1 MDEVRPRAVFLACLI
16 VLAVTAITA
25 RADVVVGPVGEDEEQ
40 EQTEEAQSGEEVQS
54 VETVLFER
62 LGIRIVRKGPM
73 NPDTESAPELV
84 EEFISQGFH
93 SQEELLAKVRAESAV
108 VVTHMVI
115 DLSQQRLYAM
125 NRHNQVLA
133 EYKVSTGM
141 VGFATPPGSYHVV
154 NKATYAY
161 SEKYEA
167 DMYHWMGLTR
177 SGEIGM
183 HALKG
188 RGYERRLGR
197 RASHGCIRLSRE
209 DARYLFSLVPISMRV
224 EIVPKLES
232 VEIFEPVTDED
243 LMRLIDELLGTKY
256 EPVIPF

>member
-1 MDEVRPRAVFLACLI
+1 MRRGAAFLLCFI
-16 VLAVTAITA
+16 TLAVAA
-25 RADVVVGPVGEDEEQ
+25 MAAHADVVVGPVGEDEEQ
-40 EQTEEAQSGEEVQS
+40 EQTGEVQAGEEVQS
-54 VETVLFER
+54 DATVLFER
-62 LGIRIVRKGPM
+62 LGIRIIRKGPM
-73 NPDTESAPELV
+73 NPDAETAPELV

-93 SQEELLAKVRAESAV
+93 SQEELLARIRAESAV

-125 NRHNQVLA
+125 NRHDQALA

-141 VGFATPPGSYHVV
+141 AGYATPPGSYQVV

-177 SGEIGM
+177 NGEIGM

-188 RGYERRLGR
+188 GGYERRLGR
-197 RASHGCIRLSRE
+197 RASHGCIRLSRD
-209 DARYLFSLVPISMRV
+209 DARYLFSLIPIGMAV
-224 EIVPKLES
+224 EIAPKLDSIEFFRP
-232 VEIFEPVTDED
+232 ITDED
-243 LMRLIDELLGTKY
+243 LLRMIDELLGTKY
-256 EPVIPF
+256 EPFIPF

>member
-1 MDEVRPRAVFLACLI
+1 MCLVMLVFAALA
-16 VLAVTAITA
+16 A
-25 RADVVVGPVGEDEEQ
+25 RADVVAGPVEEGEGEG
-40 EQTEEAQSGEEVQS
+40 QTEETQPADEAQSDEEEQPD
-54 VETVLFER
+54 ETVLFER
-62 LGIRIVRKGPM
+62 LGIRIVRKGPV

-84 EEFISQGFH
+84 EEFISQGFY

-141 VGFATPPGSYHVV
+141 VGYATPPGSYQVV

-209 DARYLFSLVPISMRV
+209 DARYLFSLVPIGLPV

-232 VEIFEPVTDED
+232 VEVYEPITNED

-256 EPVIPF
+256 TPIIPF

>member
-1 MDEVRPRAVFLACLI
+1 MM
-16 VLAVTAITA
+16 LAVAA
-25 RADVVVGPVGEDEEQ
+25 LAAHADVVVGPVGEDEEQ
-40 EQTEEAQSGEEVQS
+40 EQSKEVQSDEEAQSGA
-54 VETVLFER
+54 TVLFER
-62 LGIRIVRKGPM
+62 LGIRIIRKGPL
-73 NPDTESAPELV
+73 NPDAETAPELV

-93 SQEELLAKVRAESAV
+93 SQEELLARVRAESPV
-108 VVTHMVI
+108 TVTHMVI
-115 DLSQQRLYAM
+115 DLSRQRLYAM
-125 NRHNQVLA
+125 NRHDKVLA

-141 VGFATPPGSYHVV
+141 RGYATPPGSYQVV

-177 SGEIGM
+177 GGEIGM

-209 DARYLFSLVPISMRV
+209 DARYLFSLVPIGMRV
-224 EIVPKLES
+224 EIVRKLDS
-232 VEIFEPVTDED
+232 VEVFKQVTDED
-243 LMRLIDELLGTKY
+243 LMRMIDELLGTKY
-256 EPVIPF
+256 EPFIPF